1 VCLRNGFLC
10 WGYRGPSEKGIASIL
25 SVPIMAKD
33 EVIGALRFYTATPRR
48 FTEDEIML
56 TTALA
61 HQGDWRS

>member
-1 VCLRNGFLC
+1 
-10 WGYRGPSEKGIASIL
+10 
-25 SVPIMAKD
+25 MAKD